1 MQITV
6 NSKPQSV
13 LSAKKWDNSSFKKKT
28 TENKTYLLDKN
39 DLDDENVIHTIYKMN
54 KTKTDAIIVN
64 PKLNGISI
72 PMEVDTGASL
82 SVVSKSV
89 FDNLQQGDKQLKLE
103 ESNVTF
109 KTYTGES
116 IKAVGKV
123 KITVEYENNKEF
135 LTLYVVEGNKP
146 SLLGRDWLYEI
157 QLNWGN
163 IFTIKKDNQRMLNDL
178 LTEFEEIFGSD
189 LGLLKGEKAKIHLK
203 ENAQP
208 KFCKARPIPYAQ
220 KQKS

>member
-1 MQITV
+1 MAANILQITV

-13 LSAKKWDNSSFKKKT
+13 LSVKKWDIYHENAIALLKKKP

-39 DLDDENVIHTIYKMN
+39 DSDDENVIHTIYKMN
-54 KTKTDAIIVN
+54 KTKTDAIIAN

-89 FDNLQQGDKQLKLE
+89 FDYLQQGDKQLKLE

-116 IKAVGKV
+116 IKAVGK
-123 KITVEYENNKEF
+123 
-135 LTLYVVEGNKP
+135 
-146 SLLGRDWLYEI
+146 S
-157 QLNWGN
+157 
-163 IFTIKKDNQRMLNDL
+163 
-178 LTEFEEIFGSD
+178 
-189 LGLLKGEKAKIHLK
+189 
-203 ENAQP
+203 
-208 KFCKARPIPYAQ
+208 
-220 KQKS
+220 